1 MLQNGWGGT
10 GFFSPQKGN
19 IYLWSLGTS
28 TWPHATFLTFLLNTH
43 GSNAHSVQVLP
54 FVLYF
59 TKALLFSG
67 SLK

>member
-1 MLQNGWGGT
+1 MEGEVQD
-10 GFFSPQKGN
+10 FFSPQKGN
-19 IYLWSLGTS
+19 SYLLSLGTS
-28 TWPHATFLTFLLNTH
+28 TWPRATFLTFLLNTH

-59 TKALLFSG
+59 TKALLLSG